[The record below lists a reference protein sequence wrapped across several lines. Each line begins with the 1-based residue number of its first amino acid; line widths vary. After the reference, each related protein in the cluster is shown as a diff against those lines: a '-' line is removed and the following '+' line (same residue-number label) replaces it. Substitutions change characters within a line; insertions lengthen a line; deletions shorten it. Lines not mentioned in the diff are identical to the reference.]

1 MKYLLPLPIT
11 TKNNRS
17 LEILEG
23 ANFDHQRHHASRAL
37 EVGGKSTAHDLDLY
51 STGKD
56 SDVLIADEDNSNDTL
71 PLVYLDDLS
80 NDTNSSL
87 VGMNLPPFEE
97 EGSSSTNTSSV
108 VNSLIRSRENEE
120 SLPFGSTPPKK
131 VKRDKGKQKATS
143 KSVQEHLTQSDQD
156 FLALMKEKLEFEK
169 EQAAYTKEREDR
181 AASERREQED
191 MALFIQLV
199 TKEKLSIEEASDI
212 ISAGRDLFRKLNQ

>member
-1 MKYLLPLPIT
+1 
-11 TKNNRS
+11 
-17 LEILEG
+17 
-23 ANFDHQRHHASRAL
+23 
-37 EVGGKSTAHDLDLY
+37 
-51 STGKD
+51 
-56 SDVLIADEDNSNDTL
+56 L